1 MSLTKQIKRF
11 EKLILDNSPTVL
23 TGVAVAGTITTAVL
37 TGRASVKAFRI
48 LDEQAEQ
55 VWQEPIPYTECVKM
69 VWRLYIPPVA
79 VGAGTIACI
88 VMANR
93 IGNRRAAAIA
103 AAYAI
108 SEKAMAEYKEKVI
121 DRIGEQKEQAIRD
134 EIAQDQVARTPG
146 SNAVVLVGYGDVL
159 CFDSYSGRYF
169 NSSVENI
176 KKAENELNHRIL
188 NDMYASLTDWYNLIG
203 IASIEFSDEVG
214 WNVDKLLEVR
224 FSSVLTDDNKPCL
237 SVDFN
242 VSPIRDYYRLH

>member
-1 MSLTKQIKRF
+1 MNLTKRAKQF
-11 EKLILDNSPTVL
+11 EKLIHDNSPTIL
-23 TGVAVAGTITTAVL
+23 TGVGVAGTITTALL
-37 TGRASVKAFRI
+37 TGRAAIRADRF
-48 LDEQAEQ
+48 LEQQ
-55 VWQEPIPYTECVKM
+55 SYIQQTDFEPKEVVSMTWKLFV
-69 VWRLYIPPVA
+69 PPVL
-79 VGAGTIACI
+79 VGAGTVAAI

-121 DRIGEQKEQAIRD
+121 DRIGETKEQKIRD

-176 KKAENELNHRIL
+176 KKAENDLNHRIL

-203 IASIEFSDEVG
+203 LASIEMSDEVG
-214 WNVDKLLEVR
+214 WNVDKLLEVSL
-224 FSSVLTDDNKPCL
+224 SSVLSDDDRPCL
-237 SVDFN
+237 SVNFN
-242 VSPIRDYYRLH
+242 VSPVRDYYRLH